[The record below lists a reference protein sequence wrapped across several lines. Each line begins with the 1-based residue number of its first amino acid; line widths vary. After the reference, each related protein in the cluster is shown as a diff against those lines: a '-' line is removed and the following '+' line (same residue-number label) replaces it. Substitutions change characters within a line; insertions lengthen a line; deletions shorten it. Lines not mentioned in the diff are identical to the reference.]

1 MLEYS
6 TPVKPDARKADRTV
20 RTQNG
25 GFLMCPDETRSL
37 RRKTKSFSRTFGI
50 TRLSGM
56 AGVLLSAIAGG
67 FLLALAG
74 GPVAAGETDP
84 VLARAQAVE
93 ARLQARVGLMI
104 VDLGTGRRWAY
115 HADARFPMAS
125 TVKALACAAA
135 LGRGEDL
142 MARRVPIRKADL
154 VPHAPVMA
162 GRVGE
167 SVSVAELCA
176 ATLETSDNV
185 ALNRVLDSLGGPPA
199 VTAFVRGVGD
209 PVTRLDRRE
218 PDLNAGTPGDPR
230 DTTTPAAMVAT
241 LEALLLGDALPPPAR
256 AQLVAW
262 MEANAVA
269 GPLLRSALPPGW
281 RIADRSGAG
290 GHGTRGII
298 AVIWP
303 PAGGPV
309 VAAIYLT
316 ETSASLA
323 ERDAGIAEIGQALV
337 TALSGS

>member
-1 MLEYS
+1 MITLQ
-6 TPVKPDARKADRTV
+6 ADTAMTV
-20 RTQNG
+20 RN
-25 GFLMCPDETRSL
+25 FLARL
-37 RRKTKSFSRTFGI
+37 AGRVRRD
-50 TRLSGM
+50 LV
-56 AGVLLSAIAGG
+56 AGLAVLV
-67 FLLALAG
+67 LLALPG
-74 GPVAAGETDP
+74 GLAAAGEPDP

-125 TVKALACAAA
+125 TVKSLICAAA
-135 LGRGEDL
+135 LARGADL

-167 SVSVAELCA
+167 DVSVAEMCA
-176 ATLETSDNV
+176 ATLKTSDNV
-185 ALNRVLDSLGGPPA
+185 AANRVLDGLGGPPA
-199 VTAFVRGVGD
+199 VTAFLRGMGD
-209 PVTRLDRRE
+209 TVTRLDRRE

-230 DTTTPAAMVAT
+230 DTTTPAAMVET
-241 LEALLLGDALPPPAR
+241 LEALLFGDVLPPPAR
-256 AQLVAW
+256 AQLMAW

-269 GPLLRSALPPGW
+269 GSLLRAALPPGW

-290 GHGTRGII
+290 GHGTRGIV

-303 PAGGPV
+303 PSGDPV
-309 VAAIYLT
+309 LAAIYLT
-316 ETSASLA
+316 GTSAALA
-323 ERDAGIAEIGQALV
+323 ERDAGIAEIGRALV